1 MRRGQVRKVRLRDVL
16 RWIVLAVCAAMVG
29 FQVYAINARQ
39 LLGNQMPMPFGYG
52 SAVVLSGSME
62 PTLSVGDLI
71 IVKETQTLTENQI
84 IVYAQTGSLVVHR
97 IKTISGS
104 QIIAQGDA
112 NNAPD
117 APIDAFCVKGE
128 VVAVVPGAG
137 SVVEAIR
144 SPAGI
149 LVIVGLAAVLLELP
163 HLRRKKKDEQE
174 LDQLK
179 EEIRRLKEE
188 L

>member
-1 MRRGQVRKVRLRDVL
+1 MKEKRAKKIRLVDVF
-16 RWIVLAVCAAMVG
+16 RWITLVLCAAAVG
-29 FQVYAINARQ
+29 FQVYALNARR
-39 LLGNQMPMPFGYG
+39 LLGNQLPMPFGYG

-62 PTLSVGDLI
+62 PALSVGDLI
-71 IVKETQTLTENQI
+71 IVKETETLTENQI
-84 IVYAQTGSLVVHR
+84 IVYEQESSLIVHR
-97 IKTISGS
+97 IVDISGN

-112 NNAPD
+112 NNTPD
-117 APIDAFCVKGE
+117 DPIDASLVKGE

-137 SVVEAIR
+137 MAVEAIR

-163 HLRRKKKDEQE
+163 HLRQKKKDEKE